1 MVKEVTPVQFNV
13 AVAPPVAGC
22 VLVTKLLLPPVG
34 VKVSVSKKT
43 SRGSKC
49 CKLTIST
56 AAEKLT
62 VIDCDKSPVEV

>member
-34 VKVSVSKKT
+34 VKVSVSKK
-43 SRGSKC
+43 
-49 CKLTIST
+49 
-56 AAEKLT
+56 A
-62 VIDCDKSPVEV
+62 